1 MAGSQA
7 GIGAE
12 YLFKIMVDPFA
23 WRFILSEE
31 PNDFNTLFMDTKISF
46 TVNGKSRTIT
56 TDPGRPLLEVLR
68 EDLQLTGTKFG
79 CGDGQCR
86 ACTVLINGQS
96 TPSCITSV
104 GDVDAQEVVT
114 IEGLAS
120 GDKLHPVQEAFLA
133 EGAFQCGYCT
143 AGMIMGVV
151 GALRENPKA
160 SVPEVLSQMQKH
172 ICRCGS
178 YAKYLKAIHRA
189 VTQTG
194 GKLK

>member
-1 MAGSQA
+1 M
-7 GIGAE
+7 
-12 YLFKIMVDPFA
+12 
-23 WRFILSEE
+23 
-31 PNDFNTLFMDTKISF
+31 NTKISF

-86 ACTVLINGQS
+86 ACTVLVNGQS

-151 GALRENPKA
+151 GALKENPKA
-160 SVPEVLSQMQKH
+160 SEPEVMVEMQRH
-172 ICRCGS
+172 ICRCCS
-178 YAKYLKAIHRA
+178 YAKYQKAIHRA
-189 VTQTG
+189 VTQS
-194 GKLK
+194 GKGRV